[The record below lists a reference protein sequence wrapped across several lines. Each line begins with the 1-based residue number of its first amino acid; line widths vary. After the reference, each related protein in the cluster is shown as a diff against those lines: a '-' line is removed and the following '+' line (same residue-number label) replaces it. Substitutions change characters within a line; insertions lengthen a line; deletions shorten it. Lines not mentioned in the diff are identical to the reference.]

1 MILRNSTVYCYGP
14 VCSKFLI
21 MLLNYE
27 KIFQKFIRNVT
38 LQNFCELIP
47 ILNKKNSYYLRS
59 VFTMMIFPIR
69 TIFANKSLES
79 LTAPQNDFGNG
90 LIIFVTNYKKLQIT
104 EKMMLL

>member
-1 MILRNSTVYCYGP
+1 
-14 VCSKFLI
+14 
-21 MLLNYE
+21 
-27 KIFQKFIRNVT
+27 
-38 LQNFCELIP
+38 
-47 ILNKKNSYYLRS
+47 
-59 VFTMMIFPIR
+59 MMIFPIR